1 VPRGASRHDRQER
14 LIPAGPPP
22 GVLALGA
29 EPPLAALHKGPT
41 PARVANVRI
50 GTASWTDR
58 SLIESATFYPPG
70 VVRAEDRLRY
80 YARHFP
86 VVEVDATFY
95 ALPSARNAAAWV
107 ERAPDD
113 FSFGVKA
120 FAAMTGHPFVPA
132 RLPSDLR
139 AALAPDVA
147 RRPRVYAREL
157 PSDVRDEIWHRFRD
171 GIAPLNQAGIL
182 GYVLFQFPKWFPR
195 GRTNMTY
202 IEECVRRLPDHR
214 IAVEFREPSWL
225 AAAQADATLDFLRRH
240 GLVYVSVDEPQGTRA
255 SVPPLAAATA
265 DDLAVVRFHGR
276 NTAAWDRPGVGVGE
290 RFRYLY
296 GERELDEWWPRIAHL
311 AGRVRE
317 VHVLMNNCHR
327 HYAVQNAKD
336 LAVVLEAAWRAQPW
350 HARGGP

>member
-1 VPRGASRHDRQER
+1 MPSGTSSHDRQER
-14 LIPAGPPP
+14 LIAAGQLP

-29 EPPLAALHKGPT
+29 EPPLAALRKGPV
-41 PARVANVRI
+41 PARIANVRI
-50 GTASWTDR
+50 GTASWTDT

-70 VVRAEDRLRY
+70 VVKAEDRLRY

-107 ERAPDD
+107 ERVPDD

-139 AALAPDVA
+139 TALAPDVA
-147 RRPRVYAREL
+147 RRQRVYAREL
-157 PSDVRDEIWHRFRD
+157 PSGVCDEIWRRFHD

-195 GRTNMTY
+195 GRATMAY
-202 IEECVRRLPDHR
+202 IEECVRRLPGHR

-225 AAAQADATLDFLRRH
+225 AEAHAEATLDFLRQR

-255 SVPPLAAATA
+255 SVPPVAAATA
-265 DDLAVVRFHGR
+265 DDLAIVRFHGR

-296 GERELDEWWPRIAHL
+296 SDRELGEWRPRIAHL
-311 AGRVRE
+311 AGQARE

-336 LAVVLEAAWRAQPW
+336 LAVILAAA
-350 HARGGP
+350 